1 MKSLFA
7 PLVALF
13 ALSSYPTFA
22 QNEPKYEMTNY
33 VVGFLHKGPKWT
45 AESTEETKKIQQ
57 GHMANIS
64 KMAATGK
71 LIVAGP
77 FTDNGDLRGMF
88 IFKEVTMDQARKM
101 VDADPAIQA
110 GRMVVRLHPWLA
122 GKGLKVPLPGK
133 Q

>member
-1 MKSLFA
+1 MKSRFSLLA
-7 PLVALF
+7 LLV
-13 ALSSYPTFA
+13 LSSHSGFA
-22 QNEPKYEMTNY
+22 QNKLKYEMTNY
-33 VVGFLHKGPKWT
+33 IVGFLHKGPKWT
-45 AESTEETKKIQQ
+45 SESTDETKRIQQ
-57 GHMANIS
+57 GHMANIN

-88 IFKEVTMDQARKM
+88 IFKEVTIEQAREM

-110 GRMVVRLHPWLA
+110 GRMVVKLHPWFA
-122 GKGLKVPLPGK
+122 GKGLNVPPPGK